1 MGLIV
6 LCYEV
11 KAATKEEQEQ
21 EQKQVFRTAL
31 EVKNKTTPA
40 ELMEK
45 VRGVRG

>member
-1 MGLIV
+1 M
-6 LCYEV
+6 
-11 KAATKEEQEQ
+11 KAASKEEVEQ
-21 EQKQVFRTAL
+21 EEKQISRTAL